1 MTHQTLVASLQFI
14 PSMVVLVMLGTA
26 GKLAVAVGLSYRT
39 RTWWLPG
46 AAAIGGGLAAL
57 PVFPR
62 VVCVSAIGL
71 GAAALV
77 VARRLHVPSTR

>member
-1 MTHQTLVASLQFI
+1 
-14 PSMVVLVMLGTA
+14 MVVLVMLGTA

-46 AAAIGGGLAAL
+46 AAAIAGGAASLAL

-62 VVCVSAIGL
+62 IVGASAIGL

-77 VARRLHVPSTR
+77 VARRLHVPSKR

>member
-1 MTHQTLVASLQFI
+1 
-14 PSMVVLVMLGTA
+14 MVVLVMLGTA

-57 PVFPR
+57 ALPIFPR
-62 VVCVSAIGL
+62 VVCASAIGL

-77 VARRLHVPSTR
+77 VAQRLHVPSRR

>member
-1 MTHQTLVASLQFI
+1 MAL
-14 PSMVVLVMLGTA
+14 LVMLGAA

-46 AAAIGGGLAAL
+46 AAAIGGGAAAMWL
-57 PVFPR
+57 PIVPR
-62 VVCVSAIGL
+62 VVGASAIGL

-77 VARRLHVPSTR
+77 VAHSLHVPVRR